1 MKIRLI
7 KHTSAPAVPDC
18 GSFEVCFPDG
28 RNSVYF
34 YWDDNPGRRSITRA
48 LSSEE
53 AELLA
58 QELARAEQDKL
69 V

>member
-1 MKIRLI
+1 VKIRLI
-7 KHTSAPAVPDC
+7 KHTSAPTVPDC